1 MTKQKLLELST
12 KIGVF
17 MQAELKNES
26 VYGVAAATIFVL
38 SYYASMSNENIILP
52 ETLCTKGLIN
62 LDNVKKES
70 IK

>member
-12 KIGVF
+12 KIGLL

-26 VYGVAAATIFVL
+26 IYDVAAATIFAL
-38 SYYASMSNENIILP
+38 SYYASSIEDIVLP
-52 ETLCTKGLIN
+52 ETICAKGLIN